1 MGDVVHTSRIV
12 ITREK
17 GPTRKAMIEGF
28 AEPVYYGVHGGIKN
42 FYKVDPEKEHAATL
56 DHIVGAVGGWMMGTL
71 ATVLA
76 GKKIPT
82 YGDRFRADVEGDVE
96 DVGGVLKITRIRVKY
111 TLKVPPGKTG
121 ETRQSLGEYLVKCP
135 AAMSVKGAI
144 DLIDSA
150 EITELDA

>member
-1 MGDVVHTSRIV
+1 
-12 ITREK
+12 
-17 GPTRKAMIEGF
+17 
-28 AEPVYYGVHGGIKN
+28 
-42 FYKVDPEKEHAATL
+42 
-56 DHIVGAVGGWMMGTL
+56 MMGTL

-111 TLKVPPGKTG
+111 TLRVPPGKTE

-135 AAMSVKGAI
+135 AAMSVKEAI
-144 DLIDSA
+144 ELIDSA
-150 EITELDA
+150 DITELEA